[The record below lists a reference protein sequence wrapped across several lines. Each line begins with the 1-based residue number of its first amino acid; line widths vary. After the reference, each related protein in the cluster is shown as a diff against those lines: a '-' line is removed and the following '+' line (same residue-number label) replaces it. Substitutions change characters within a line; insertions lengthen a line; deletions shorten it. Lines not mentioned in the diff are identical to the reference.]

1 MLESPGVS
9 GTSAG
14 DERDPESADEE
25 PVVDAAQAKR
35 KLRNSLISLLIL
47 VAVVAGLLTAV
58 PGLRGVA
65 HAVARMNFA
74 WVLGGIGLEMLSC
87 LSYVLAFLQV
97 FDRVPVRFGARVAL
111 SELAFGS
118 AVSVGGAGSVAVGA
132 WLLIERG
139 RDPKRVAKRSAVLFL
154 LTSAINV
161 ITLAVVGLAL
171 FVGLLPGKRNWQ
183 LSLLPGVVGL
193 ATFLFFLALAPV
205 VERFAETWSRGRA
218 RSFLLE
224 IAASIRLTERIL
236 FSRDWRLIGA
246 IGYLWFD
253 IGVLVACFAATGSV
267 PPLASVVLAYQIG
280 YLTNFVPI
288 PGGIGVLD
296 AGLVGML
303 VIYGVPAS
311 QATAATIVYHGI
323 SLWVPAM
330 WGTIAFLV
338 LQRSRGQPIS
348 LRPPREERARL
359 RRERRAQRAKS

>member
-1 MLESPGVS
+1 M
-9 GTSAG
+9 
-14 DERDPESADEE
+14 
-25 PVVDAAQAKR
+25 
-35 KLRNSLISLLIL
+35 
-47 VAVVAGLLTAV
+47 
-58 PGLRGVA
+58 
-65 HAVARMNFA
+65 
-74 WVLGGIGLEMLSC
+74 
-87 LSYVLAFLQV
+87 
-97 FDRVPVRFGARVAL
+97 
-111 SELAFGS
+111 
-118 AVSVGGAGSVAVGA
+118 
-132 WLLIERG
+132 
-139 RDPKRVAKRSAVLFL
+139 
-154 LTSAINV
+154 
-161 ITLAVVGLAL
+161 
-171 FVGLLPGKRNWQ
+171 
-183 LSLLPGVVGL
+183 
-193 ATFLFFLALAPV
+193 
-205 VERFAETWSRGRA
+205 

-224 IAASIRLTERIL
+224 IASSIRLTEHIL

-323 SLWVPAM
+323 YLWVPAM

>member
-161 ITLAVVGLAL
+161 ITLPSSASRCSSAC
-171 FVGLLPGKRNWQ
+171 
-183 LSLLPGVVGL
+183 
-193 ATFLFFLALAPV
+193 
-205 VERFAETWSRGRA
+205 SRGSEIGSSACCRGLSA
-218 RSFLLE
+218 SRPSCSSSRLHRS
-224 IAASIRLTERIL
+224 S
-236 FSRDWRLIGA
+236 
-246 IGYLWFD
+246 
-253 IGVLVACFAATGSV
+253 SV
-267 PPLASVVLAYQIG
+267 
-280 YLTNFVPI
+280 
-288 PGGIGVLD
+288 
-296 AGLVGML
+296 
-303 VIYGVPAS
+303 
-311 QATAATIVYHGI
+311 
-323 SLWVPAM
+323 
-330 WGTIAFLV
+330 
-338 LQRSRGQPIS
+338 S
-348 LRPPREERARL
+348 LRPGPAVACARFCS
-359 RRERRAQRAKS
+359 RSRRASG